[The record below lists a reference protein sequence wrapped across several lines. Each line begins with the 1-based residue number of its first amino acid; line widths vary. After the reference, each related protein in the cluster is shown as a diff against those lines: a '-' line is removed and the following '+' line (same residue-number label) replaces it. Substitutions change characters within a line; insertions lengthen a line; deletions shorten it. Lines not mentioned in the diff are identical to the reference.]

1 MTYFTEIEK
10 NKAEI
15 YMEPQK
21 TPNSHSNPEKEE
33 QSWKN
38 DATCY
43 QTVIQAIVIKT
54 AWYWHKNRHTA
65 Q

>member
-1 MTYFTEIEK
+1 
-10 NKAEI
+10 
-15 YMEPQK
+15 MEPQK